1 MHFLVFAMGY
11 FYTYYC
17 LKSYRDLNE
26 NYFSYYVFTKDKLK
40 EVLKMTLTDKETS
53 VLKAVVEN
61 EYNGDDFEPVWT
73 WSVSDNAGITGKEF
87 SGVVASLT
95 KKGYV
100 SSWEYDKNE
109 EVMALTDAGKEV
121 YKGLVK

>member
-1 MHFLVFAMGY
+1 
-11 FYTYYC
+11 
-17 LKSYRDLNE
+17 
-26 NYFSYYVFTKDKLK
+26 
-40 EVLKMTLTDKETS
+40 MTLTDKETS

-73 WSVSDNAGITGKEF
+73 WSVADNAGVTGKTF

-100 SSWEYDKNE
+100 SSWEHDKNQ
-109 EVMALTDAGKEV
+109 EVMVLTDAGKEV